1 MNSNQNFNLQIVLQ
15 FAFILVLLF
24 SFDSSCSAQSQSAK
38 SDREQV
44 HAAIEDY
51 VLGLYNVEP
60 ERIARSVDTTLHKIG
75 YYDYNGE
82 AYNHVPM
89 TYQQLYDLSA
99 KWNKKGNQVNDQSPK
114 EIEIYEVHDRAA
126 SAKLTAK
133 WGIDFMHL
141 SKVDG
146 RWKIMNIMW
155 QSMPVK

>member
-1 MNSNQNFNLQIVLQ
+1 MNSMLKMNLNTIMR
-15 FAFILVLLF
+15 ATFILVFLF
-24 SFDSSCSAQSQSAK
+24 SISASSIGQDQSVK
-38 SDREQV
+38 SDRELVQ
-44 HAAIEDY
+44 AAIEDY

-99 KWNKKGNQVNDQSPK
+99 RWNKEGDQINDETPK
-114 EIEIYEVHDRAA
+114 KIEIYEVHDKTA

-146 RWKIMNIMW
+146 RWKIMNIIW
-155 QSMPVK
+155 QSDPK